1 MESYLRDQAEN
12 QTKLEERLS
21 NEKIDLSDS
30 EQCLQLS
37 RRLKSCKQDRELV
50 TLDLSTTEITT
61 LSQFLLVKRL
71 VKTSSIIYPE
81 MVNHGLFHSDY
92 KIRILTL
99 KILIKL
105 KQERGISC
113 SESILVNYLQLNNSR
128 IQDWLQTSHA
138 GKTMFVNGHLLEPK
152 YGCYLLI
159 LSRLFLIDDSVMLTG
174 MVDLFSDDD
183 DKLFDILLFT
193 TEFSLYPLLYFLD
206 SIDFDCAVL
215 TSMID
220 GNIDTFLEILQ
231 NLTKMDTVLS
241 ESLVDYDGD
250 DDTDY
255 YYSFKSIILELG
267 EIYKSNEKVCI
278 WLERVDSLLI

>member
-12 QTKLEERLS
+12 QPKLEERLS

-37 RRLKSCKQDRELV
+37 RRLKSCKQDREFV

-215 TSMID
+215 KSMID

-241 ESLVDYDGD
+241 ESLVDY
-250 DDTDY
+250 Y
-255 YYSFKSIILELG
+255 
-267 EIYKSNEKVCI
+267 
-278 WLERVDSLLI
+278 